1 MKNRFRFLMGLLVV
15 TMVLILGTT
24 FSVSAQLA
32 EKQVWRWGHHTSDLD
47 TLDPAFAVP
56 DMTYSAG
63 NGVFNALVRLKPG
76 TLDFDN
82 LEGDLAESWEISKD
96 GLVYTFHLRKG

>member
-1 MKNRFRFLMGLLVV
+1 MKRHVGFLFNIIVILVILVPGL
-15 TMVLILGTT
+15 VLAA
-24 FSVSAQLA
+24 SEQPA

-63 NGVFNALVRLKPG
+63 NGVFNGLVRLKPG

-82 LEGDLAESWEISKD
+82 LEGDLA
-96 GLVYTFHLRKG
+96 